1 MATTELCRGESAP
14 RRWAARLG
22 WLLALWLA
30 GVATMGL
37 AAWLLK
43 LVMRAAGLA

>member
-1 MATTELCRGESAP
+1 MATTELRRGEPAP
-14 RRWAARLG
+14 RRWAARIG

-30 GVATMGL
+30 GVAAMGL

-43 LVMRAAGLA
+43 WVMRAAGLA

>member
-1 MATTELCRGESAP
+1 MATTEPRRGESVP

-37 AAWLLK
+37 AAWLPK
-43 LVMRAAGLA
+43 LVMRAIGLA